1 MNLIDEG
8 FASWWKKYS
17 AIALFVIGALNTAWA
32 ASPEVQQLLGAQGL
46 SIANGVLAVLGFIGR
61 FIRQTE
67 TLP

>member
-8 FASWWKKYS
+8 FRAWWKKYS
-17 AIALFVIGALNTAWA
+17 ALALFLIAALNGAWA
-32 ASPEVQQLLGAQGL
+32 ASPDMQALVGPAGL

-67 TLP
+67 SL

>member
-8 FASWWKKYS
+8 FRAWWKKYS
-17 AIALFVIGALNTAWA
+17 ALALFLIAALNGAWA
-32 ASPEVQQLLGAQGL
+32 ASPDMQALVGSAGL

-67 TLP
+67 SL